1 MTTASAAGTNPDH
14 PPWTVASAK
23 AHLSELI
30 ERALSDGP
38 QTITRR
44 GRPAVVVVA
53 TREWERRSRRAG
65 SLADFFAR
73 SPLAGSGLVIERV
86 RDAPRD
92 LDL

>member
-1 MTTASAAGTNPDH
+1 MTTVPAAGASPDR

-44 GRPAVVVVA
+44 GQSAVVVVA
-53 TREWERRSRRAG
+53 TREWERRTRRAG
-65 SLADFFAR
+65 SLADFLAR
-73 SPLAGSGLVIERV
+73 SPLAGSGLVVERV
-86 RDAPRD
+86 RDAPREID
-92 LDL
+92 L

>member
-1 MTTASAAGTNPDH
+1 MTAPAAGMSPDR

-30 ERALSDGP
+30 ERALSEGP

-44 GRPAVVVVA
+44 GRAAVVVVA
-53 TREWERRSRRAG
+53 TQAWERRNRRAG
-65 SLADFFAR
+65 SPTDFFAR

-92 LDL
+92 LAL